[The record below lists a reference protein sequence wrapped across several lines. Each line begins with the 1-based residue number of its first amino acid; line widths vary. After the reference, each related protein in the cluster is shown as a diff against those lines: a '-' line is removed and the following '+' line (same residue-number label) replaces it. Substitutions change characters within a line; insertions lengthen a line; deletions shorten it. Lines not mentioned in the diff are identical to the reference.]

1 METKRSEKSVARFYP
16 ISSKIPSVGLE
27 AISSP
32 LMGFETKG
40 KKEREKKEKRSSCGE
55 NKQSFSLLN
64 PVSSSENYFLSAI
77 QISPFEIKSGWIF
90 FFVASFYIQS
100 EKKEFYFFSTTRYN
114 CLRYYI

>member
-16 ISSKIPSVGLE
+16 ISSKIPSVSLE

-64 PVSSSENYFLSAI
+64 PVLSSENYFLSAI
-77 QISPFEIKSGWIF
+77 QISPFW
-90 FFVASFYIQS
+90 
-100 EKKEFYFFSTTRYN
+100 N
-114 CLRYYI
+114 